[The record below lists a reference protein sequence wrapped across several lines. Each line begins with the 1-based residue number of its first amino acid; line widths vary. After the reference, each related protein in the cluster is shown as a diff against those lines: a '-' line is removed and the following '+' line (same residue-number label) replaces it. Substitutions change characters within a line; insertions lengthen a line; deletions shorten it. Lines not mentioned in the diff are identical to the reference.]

1 VKEQDRTTVVRNTE
15 IRDEIRGERNSGVK
29 GEKKEKGRGKA
40 GRARNG
46 TPLLGKAPHWVATV
60 NHLQVDY

>member
-1 VKEQDRTTVVRNTE
+1 MGSH
-15 IRDEIRGERNSGVK
+15 RGGTKYGKVEMGLGGKFRSERR
-29 GEKKEKGRGKA
+29 KKEKGRGKA